1 MLTGKKVRFG
11 DSEHADGEHA
21 KLNNFPEWTLEN
33 ADNFHTVRGRR
44 VCGLLVDPGA
54 SSGLVGTDTL
64 KELMESGMIPP
75 DRWGPSTTVTGISG
89 QSEDTLAKVPIP
101 FGVGEGVTASYTAD
115 LIGGAGSTSP
125 ALLPNPSLWQMR
137 SIVLTQWYDDNGD
150 GVMVCCTSG
159 HRLDHPDAVFVV
171 MKPLFGREG
180 TRR

>member
-75 DRWGPSTTVTGISG
+75 DREVKYHGVLQL
-89 QSEDTLAKVPIP
+89 QSLAFQAKAMTPWQRCPFPLELEKV
-101 FGVGEGVTASYTAD
+101 
-115 LIGGAGSTSP
+115 
-125 ALLPNPSLWQMR
+125 
-137 SIVLTQWYDDNGD
+137 
-150 GVMVCCTSG
+150 
-159 HRLDHPDAVFVV
+159 
-171 MKPLFGREG
+171 
-180 TRR
+180 